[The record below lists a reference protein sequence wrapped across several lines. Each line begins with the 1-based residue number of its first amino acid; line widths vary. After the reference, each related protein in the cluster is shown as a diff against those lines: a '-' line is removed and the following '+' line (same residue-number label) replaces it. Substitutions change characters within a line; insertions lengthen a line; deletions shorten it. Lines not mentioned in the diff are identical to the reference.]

1 MFIDKFYK
9 LILIIYLSLISVLS
23 IYYLMAVNIVSTYN
37 AMTEWVIN
45 YQGGFVRRGLIG
57 EIVYQI
63 SVFFDLNLRFC
74 FLILQS
80 SLYLIYYYYVYKLF
94 KDLKANYLIILA
106 IFSPIFLIF
115 PIAELEAIGRKE
127 VLIFLSLIFIIDLYL
142 KYKSNNLI
150 VFTISIIYPILLLNF
165 EASIFYSFFFIS
177 LIFITI
183 QKINLFNILKLIIFS
198 LPSLI
203 VIWAIYFNPHLP
215 SETAQMCAEL
225 EKIGEKCG
233 LAAAFISKTIDY
245 HMAEV
250 NWKFA
255 HIIRYFFIFILGFG
269 ALMILVGCSKFD
281 EKKINKIILKLPFIY
296 HFVILIIPTL
306 VMFIIAVDTGRWT
319 HMSYSCAI
327 IFYFGLLKNKII
339 ILNYNNK
346 IINLLDKKLN
356 NFTKL
361 IVFILLCFSWNP
373 KAVYHEDLGS
383 IPLYRSIEKA
393 PNYYNNILN
402 IEIIR

>member
-63 SVFFDLNLRFC
+63 SIFFDLNLRFC

-80 SLYLIYYYYVYKLF
+80 FLYLIYYYFIYKLF
-94 KDLKANYLIILA
+94 EDLKANYLIILA

-127 VLIFLSLIFIIDLYL
+127 VLIFLSLIFIINLYL

-150 VFTISIIYPILLLNF
+150 VFTISIIFPILLLNF
-165 EASIFYSFFFIS
+165 EASVFYSFFFIS

-183 QKINLFNILKLIIFS
+183 KKINLLNILKLFTLS
-198 LPSLI
+198 LPSLV
-203 VIWAIYFNPHLP
+203 VICVIYFNPHLP
-215 SETAQMCAEL
+215 SETAKMCAEL
-225 EKIGEKCG
+225 ERIGEKCG
-233 LAAAFISKTIDY
+233 LAAAFISQTIDH

-250 NWKFA
+250 NWKYT
-255 HIIRYFFIFILGFG
+255 HVLRYFFIFVFGFG
-269 ALMILVGCSKFD
+269 PLMILAANSKFD
-281 EKKINKIILKLPFIY
+281 ETKVNKFILKLPFIY
-296 HFVILIIPTL
+296 HFLILIIPTL
-306 VMFIIAVDTGRWT
+306 IMFIVAVDSGRWT

-327 IFYFGLLKNKII
+327 IFYFGLLKNKIVV
-339 ILNYNNK
+339 LNYSGNL
-346 IINLLDKKLN
+346 INLLNNKLN
-356 NFTKL
+356 KYTKL
-361 IVFILLCFSWNP
+361 IIFIILCLSWNP

-393 PNYYNNILN
+393 PNYYENVLN
-402 IEIIR
+402 IKVIR

>member
-1 MFIDKFYK
+1 MYIDKFYK
-9 LILIIYLSLISVLS
+9 SILIIYLSLISILS
-23 IYYLMAVNIVSTYN
+23 VYYLMGLNIVSTYN

-63 SVFFDLNLRFC
+63 SKFFDLNLRFC

-80 SLYLIYYYYVYKLF
+80 SLYLIYYYFVYRLF
-94 KDLKANYLIILA
+94 KDIKANYLIILA

-127 VLIFLSLIFIIDLYL
+127 VLIFLSLIIIIDLYH

-150 VFTISIIYPILLLNF
+150 LFSISAIYPILLLNF

-177 LIFITI
+177 LIFITMK
-183 QKINLFNILKLIIFS
+183 KINLISILKLIILS

-203 VIWAIYFNPHLP
+203 VIWAIYFNPHSP

-250 NWKFA
+250 NWQFT
-255 HIIRYFFIFILGFG
+255 HIVRYFLIFIFGFG
-269 ALMILVGCSKFD
+269 ALMILAGSSKFD
-281 EKKINKIILKLPFIY
+281 EKKVNRIILKLPFIY
-296 HFVILIIPTL
+296 HLVILIIPTL
-306 VMFIIAVDTGRWT
+306 LMFIIAVDTGRWT
-319 HMSYSCAI
+319 HMSYTCAT
-327 IFYFGLLKNKII
+327 IFYFGLLKNKIV
-339 ILNYNNK
+339 ILNYNKNF
-346 IINLLDKKLN
+346 ISLLDKKLN
-356 NFTKL
+356 KFTKL
-361 IVFILLCFSWNP
+361 IIFIILCLSWNP

-383 IPLYRSIEKA
+383 IPLYRVIEKA
-393 PNYYNNILN
+393 PNYHDNVLN
-402 IEIIR
+402 IKVIR

>member
-80 SLYLIYYYYVYKLF
+80 SLYLIYYYFVYKLF

-115 PIAELEAIGRKE
+115 PIAELEAVGRKE
-127 VLIFLSLIFIIDLYL
+127 VLIFLSLIFIIDLYF
-142 KYKSNNLI
+142 KYKNNNLI
-150 VFTISIIYPILLLNF
+150 IFIISIIYPVLLLNF
-165 EASIFYSFFFIS
+165 EASLFYSFFFIS
-177 LIFITI
+177 LIIITME
-183 QKINLFNILKLIIFS
+183 KINLLNIFKLIVSS
-198 LPSLI
+198 LPSII

-215 SETAQMCAEL
+215 EETAQMCAEL

-233 LAAAFISKTIDY
+233 LAAAFISHTIDY

-250 NWKFA
+250 GWRFP
-255 HIIRYFFIFILGFG
+255 HIIRYFFIFLFGFG
-269 ALMILVGCSKFD
+269 ALMILVGSSKFD
-281 EKKINKIILKLPFIY
+281 ETRVNKIILKLPLVY
-296 HFVILIIPTL
+296 HFVILILPTL
-306 VMFIIAVDTGRWT
+306 TMYIIAVDTGRWT
-319 HMSYSCAI
+319 HMSYSCSI

-339 ILNYNNK
+339 ILDYNSNFIQFLNTK
-346 IINLLDKKLN
+346 FN
-356 NFTKL
+356 NFAKL
-361 IVFILLCFSWNP
+361 IIFIVLCLSWNP

-383 IPLYRSIEKA
+383 IPLYRAIEKA
-393 PNYYNNILN
+393 PNFYDNVLN
-402 IEIIR
+402 IKIFR

>member
-1 MFIDKFYK
+1 MLIEKFYK
-9 LILIIYLSLISVLS
+9 SILIIYLSLISILS
-23 IYYLMAVNIVSTYN
+23 VYYLMGVNIVSTYN

-57 EIVYQI
+57 EIIYQI
-63 SVFFDLNLRFC
+63 SEFFDLNLRFC

-80 SLYLIYYYYVYKLF
+80 SFYLIYYYFIYKLF

-106 IFSPIFLIF
+106 LFSPIFIIF

-150 VFTISIIYPILLLNF
+150 VFIISIIYPILLLNF

-177 LIFITI
+177 LIFITM
-183 QKINLFNILKLIIFS
+183 QNINLLNIFKLIIFS
-198 LPSLI
+198 LPSLAAL
-203 VIWAIYFNPHLP
+203 WAIYFNPHLP

-233 LAAAFISKTIDY
+233 LAAAFISQTIDY

-250 NWKFA
+250 NWKYN
-255 HIIRYFFIFILGFG
+255 HIIRYFFIFIFGFG
-269 ALMILVGCSKFD
+269 PLMILAGSSKFD
-281 EKKINKIILKLPFIY
+281 ETKVNKFILKLPFIY
-296 HFVILIIPTL
+296 HFTILIIPTL
-306 VMFIIAVDTGRWT
+306 FMFIIAVDTGRWT

-327 IFYFGLLKNKII
+327 IFYFGLIKNKII

-346 IINLLDKKLN
+346 LINLLNNKLN

-361 IVFILLCFSWNP
+361 IIFIILCLSWNP

-393 PNYYNNILN
+393 PNYYDNILN
-402 IEIIR
+402 IKIFR